1 MVFAGK
7 RLVNHRIRSIEV
19 MEKRF
24 CRALCFMEPDC
35 VSINLDKRVD
45 GSGNYKCELNNVTHE
60 GHEHELREEENS
72 FYHAAKVGLSLPIRK
87 KTFSRKRNQARVMIK
102 IINVEMIASIFFSSS
117 RLFVFYIIPRF
128 CK

>member
-7 RLVNHRIRSIEV
+7 RLVNHRICTIEV

-72 FYHAAKVGLSLPIRK
+72 FYHAAKVGFPYLYERK
-87 KTFSRKRNQARVMIK
+87 HFREKGTRLMIK
-102 IINVEMIASIFFSSS
+102 IVNAELIASIVFSSS

>member
-7 RLVNHRIRSIEV
+7 RLVNHRIRTIEV

-87 KTFSRKRNQARVMIK
+87 KTFSRKRNQAHDQDYK
-102 IINVEMIASIFFSSS
+102 
-117 RLFVFYIIPRF
+117 
-128 CK
+128 C